1 MTVAGDV
8 IPVTVLGGYLGSG
21 KTTRLNRLLQD
32 FHDLRVAVVVNDFG
46 TINIDASLIRVQSG
60 QMIELSNGCICCSL
74 SDGMTSVMRQVAGL
88 EPRPQRL
95 LIEVSGV
102 GNPATVMAWA
112 QLPGFEA
119 SGTVV
124 CVDATSVEEQAA
136 SRWVSD
142 TIIQQIRS
150 ADILLLTKTDMISSD
165 ESARVRNWLS
175 TISPDAPVCADLAVL
190 RAMVESP
197 TIFAEKDKTP
207 ISIHTH
213 AAYTSWSG
221 ETRSLLDLQAVL
233 RFLERLGDEVIRAKG
248 ILRTVNNPQ
257 RRTVIQRVGRRL
269 DVADE
274 GEWNSDEDTSRLV
287 LIALGEAESLRK
299 LPRDMKQAV
308 EHGVS
313 DTKTQRLQ

>member
-1 MTVAGDV
+1 MAVPGDS

-21 KTTRLNRLLQD
+21 KTTRLNRLLHD
-32 FHDLRVAVVVNDFG
+32 IHDLRVAVVVNDFG
-46 TINIDASLIRVQSG
+46 TINIDASLVRLQSG

-74 SDGMTSVMRQVAGL
+74 SDGMTSVMRQVADL

-102 GNPATVMAWA
+102 GNPAAVMAWA

-124 CVDATSVEEQAA
+124 CVDATSVQEQAA
-136 SRWVSD
+136 SRWVAD
-142 TIIQQIRS
+142 TVIQQIRS
-150 ADILLLTKTDMISSD
+150 ADLLLLTKTDLVADD
-165 ESARVRNWLS
+165 ESTRVRDWLA
-175 TISPDAPVCADLAVL
+175 TIAPHAPVCTDPAVL

-197 TIFAEKDKTP
+197 AVFATKAGSDETAL
-207 ISIHTH
+207 STH
-213 AAYTSWSG
+213 AHASYTSWSG
-221 ETRSLLDLQAVL
+221 ETPSLVDLQAVL
-233 RFLERLGDEVIRAKG
+233 QFLERLGDEVIRAKG
-248 ILRTVNNPQ
+248 ILRTIDNPQ

-274 GEWNSDEDTSRLV
+274 GAWGDDEDISRLV

-299 LPRDMKQAV
+299 LPQDIEQAV
-308 EHGVS
+308 EH
-313 DTKTQRLQ
+313 RLG